1 VGKKRYR
8 NTKIPSM
15 ALKESQSNLR
25 EPKFFRSYGKNI
37 VTAIGILLAIIP
49 IIWYLQDQKKTATTG
64 FINRKNIAQSPVIS
78 IGPARFT
85 LKPPNKVLYQDRGK
99 PLIGI
104 KIQDNKLLLSAVVR
118 DSQGDIISEIID
130 NEWSLNKDNHFDR
143 NYSDSAIEIRDRA
156 GRVVLQAVH
165 LGDIINLTGILR
177 CSDGS
182 GWVLKSSDKQ
192 SSMSHFSAGENP
204 REEIIPICN
213 YPSDRH
219 LGECPG
225 IPYIEKVVSRNEL
238 PNYVLERPLE
248 LCVSAKK

>member
-1 VGKKRYR
+1 MGKKKYR
-8 NTKIPSM
+8 NRRILNKE
-15 ALKESQSNLR
+15 LKEGQSNPR
-25 EPKFFRSYGKNI
+25 KTEFFSSYGKSI
-37 VTAIGILLAIIP
+37 IAGLGILLAIIP
-49 IIWYLQDQKKTATTG
+49 IVWYLQDQKQTATTG
-64 FINRKNIAQSPVIS
+64 SISKNGKALSPVIS

-85 LKPPNKVLYQDRGK
+85 LKPPNKVLFQDRGK

-104 KIQDNKLLLSAVVR
+104 KIQNNKLFLSAVVR
-118 DSQGDIISEIID
+118 DSHGDLIAEIKD
-130 NEWSLNKDNHFDR
+130 NEWSLNRDNHFDR

-165 LGDIINLTGILR
+165 FGDIINLRGILR

-182 GWVLKSSDKQ
+182 GWVLDSSDRQ
-192 SSMSHFSAGENP
+192 SMMSHFFAGKNP

-213 YPSDRH
+213 YPSVRH
-219 LGECPG
+219 LGDCPG

-248 LCVSAKK
+248 LCMSAKM